1 MKGNSWQQPRFD
13 QMLSNLESGT
23 SRGITQAITILRTAY
38 WFERLR
44 ADTDRDTAYALGKH
58 LQPATYRKNAKG
70 DAYHHNLW
78 PKYASGKHA
87 PSPALLDEIDR
98 QVPGSKGH
106 FRHAL
111 FDAVELTTDLGRGG
125 DELLQRL
132 HPSVQHA
139 VFQRSALKHRV
150 YRRRASLA
158 RTLAQ
163 LEPQGDLEALA
174 AGVVLLREAQE
185 ARADERAF
193 QIGESLYRMLVIACT
208 GTQATFVRAELALLV
223 LILILPLAESR
234 GRRFVPDLAHFLRSC
249 DRLNTVILGLEDSNQ
264 IGGARKDCLR
274 AMRRVLHG
282 DFGDDLRFGLMAKL
296 APAVPLDTLCAR
308 SRFDLHRNAI
318 LTAWGWD
325 ALRSGKVEQFLPTA
339 VLDEMGEVPRRA

>member
-1 MKGNSWQQPRFD
+1 
-13 QMLSNLESGT
+13 MLSNLESGT
-23 SRGITQAITILRTAY
+23 RRGKTQAITIVRIAY
-38 WFERLR
+38 WYERLR
-44 ADTDRDTAYALGKH
+44 AATGRETAYALGKH

-87 PSPALLDEIDR
+87 PSPGLLDDIDL
-98 QVPGSKGH
+98 QVPGSKGN

-111 FDAVELTTDLGRGG
+111 FDAVDLTTDLGRGG
-125 DELLQRL
+125 DALLQRL
-132 HPSVQHA
+132 HPSVQNA
-139 VFQRSALKHRV
+139 VFERSALKHRV

-158 RTLAQ
+158 RTLAL

-174 AGVVLLREAQE
+174 AGVVLLREAKE
-185 ARADERAF
+185 AQADEQAF

-208 GTQATFVRAELALLV
+208 GTEATFIRAELALLV
-223 LILILPLAESR
+223 LTLILPLAESR
-234 GRRFVPDLAHFLRSC
+234 GRAFVPDLAHFLRSC
-249 DRLNTVILGLEDSNQ
+249 DCLNTVILGLEDNNR
-264 IGGARKDCLR
+264 IGGARQDCLR

-296 APAVPLDTLCAR
+296 APAAPRDTLSAR
-308 SRFDLHRNAI
+308 SRFDLHRNAV

-325 ALRSGKVEQFLPTA
+325 ALHSGKIEQFVPTA
-339 VLDEMGEVPRRA
+339 VLDQIGEVPSRA

>member
-1 MKGNSWQQPRFD
+1 MKRNSWQQPRFD

-125 DELLQRL
+125 DELFQRL

-158 RTLAQ
+158 RTLAL

-208 GTQATFVRAELALLV
+208 GTEATFIRVELALLEERGGDIASAV
-223 LILILPLAESR
+223 GSR
-234 GRRFVPDLAHFLRSC
+234 AHVVEYGSGSGRKT
-249 DRLNTVILGLEDSNQ
+249 RLLLD
-264 IGGARKDCLR
+264 A
-274 AMRRVLHG
+274 LHG
-282 DFGDDLRFGLMAKL
+282 IFGK
-296 APAVPLDTLCAR
+296 PAAFRLHETR
-308 SRFDLHRNAI
+308 SLQLSPVQASCRQG
-318 LTAWGWD
+318 T
-325 ALRSGKVEQFLPTA
+325 
-339 VLDEMGEVPRRA
+339 

>member
-1 MKGNSWQQPRFD
+1 MKRNSWQQPRFD

-150 YRRRASLA
+150 YRRRDSLA
-158 RTLAQ
+158 RTLAL
-163 LEPQGDLEALA
+163 LEPQGDLDALA

-185 ARADERAF
+185 AHADERAF
-193 QIGESLYRMLVIACT
+193 QIGDSLYRTLIIACT
-208 GTQATFVRAELALLV
+208 GTQAIFIRAELALLV

-234 GRRFVPDLAHFLRSC
+234 GRRFVPDLAYFLRSC
-249 DRLNTVILGLEDSNQ
+249 ERLNTVILGLEDSNQ

-325 ALRSGKVEQFLPTA
+325 ALRSGKVEQYLPTA

>member
-1 MKGNSWQQPRFD
+1 MKRNSWRQPRFD
-13 QMLSNLESGT
+13 RMLSNLESGT
-23 SRGITQAITILRTAY
+23 YRGITQAITILRTAY
-38 WFERLR
+38 WYERLR
-44 ADTDRDTAYALGKH
+44 ADTGRDTAYALGKH
-58 LQPATYRKNAKG
+58 LQPTTYRKNAKG

-87 PSPALLDEIDR
+87 PSLALLDEIDLR
-98 QVPGSKGH
+98 VPGSKGY

-111 FDAVELTTDLGRGG
+111 FDAVDLTTALGRGG

-139 VFQRSALKHRV
+139 VFERSALKHRV

-158 RTLAQ
+158 RTLAL
-163 LEPQGDLEALA
+163 LEPQGDLEVLA

-208 GTQATFVRAELALLV
+208 GTQATFIRAELAFLILV
-223 LILILPLAESR
+223 LILPLAESR
-234 GRRFVPDLAHFLRSC
+234 GRTFVPDLAHFLRSC
-249 DRLNTVILGLEDSNQ
+249 DRLNTVILGLEDGNQ

-296 APAVPLDTLCAR
+296 APAAPLETLTAR
-308 SRFDLHRNAI
+308 SQFDLHRNAV
-318 LTAWGWD
+318 LTAWGW
-325 ALRSGKVEQFLPTA
+325 ASLQSGKMEQFMPTD
-339 VLDEMGEVPRRA
+339 VLDQMGEVPRTA

>member
-1 MKGNSWQQPRFD
+1 MKRNSWQQPRFEH
-13 QMLSNLESGT
+13 MLSNLQSGT
-23 SRGITQAITILRTAY
+23 RRCITQAITILRTAY

-44 ADTDRDTAYALGKH
+44 AATGRETAYALGKH

-87 PSPALLDEIDR
+87 PSPGLLDDIDL

-111 FDAVELTTDLGRGG
+111 FEAVDLTTTLGRGG

-139 VFQRSALKHRV
+139 VFERSALKRRG
-150 YRRRASLA
+150 YRRRTSLA
-158 RTLAQ
+158 RTLAL

-174 AGVVLLREAQE
+174 AGVVLLREAHE
-185 ARADERAF
+185 ADADERAF

-208 GTQATFVRAELALLV
+208 GTQAIFIRAELALLV
-223 LILILPLAESR
+223 LFLVLPLAESR
-234 GRRFVPDLAHFLRSC
+234 GRAFVPDLAHFLRSC
-249 DRLNTVILGLEDSNQ
+249 DRLNTVILGLEDGNQ
-264 IGGARKDCLR
+264 IGGAREDCLR

-296 APAVPLDTLCAR
+296 APAAQLDTLCAK
-308 SRFDLHRNAI
+308 SRYDLHRNAL
-318 LTAWGWD
+318 LTAWAWD
-325 ALRSGKVEQFLPTA
+325 ALRSGKVEQFVPTD
-339 VLDEMGEVPRRA
+339 VLDQMGEVPSRT